1 MYHQKSLLQSA
12 YGNLNTLPLGA
23 RQLGQLPEG
32 NTPCSSS
39 WDPRGCVI
47 QTPLKSQPDPA
58 VPSPANTGALEL
70 LLPWAPVLPSLLPA
84 GTLRGAWLLPW
95 GWKCQHRS
103 REVAAQCG
111 SAVPRALQSSSE
123 LLSSPDPRGSFAS
136 EENPQAGSFS

>member
-1 MYHQKSLLQSA
+1 METSTLFPSVLGSL
-12 YGNLNTLPLGA
+12 G
-23 RQLGQLPEG
+23 
-32 NTPCSSS
+32 SS
-39 WDPRGCVI
+39 PRGTHPAHPPGIPGAGTEPCVI